1 MKKTMISVML
11 IALILTANARE
22 KVFQVPDY
30 EPSYSDILINKYDDY
45 AAMSQ
50 KEENPLF
57 TGKRTLSQ
65 ATNEEERIGYTRPN
79 GTFFLGMD
87 EKGEG
92 TWMNINGII
101 GAWSDT
107 LDCWVFP
114 NITTGKYK
122 SIKYENRMMQKYSF
136 FTHNKLYST
145 DGYGNYCDSIVSK
158 GGWDYQLCKG
168 YDAEVILYDKEGDEY
183 LVWKRGLPIQTVIR
197 EDGRK
202 DTFQLLLNPI
212 TTQMSPKNS
221 GIVAGGLP
229 SRSSDDGL
237 WPLTLAEPIQQE
249 GVSMEIKDAN
259 NQILYQPGSGL
270 TKMVTKYERPQA
282 PLYVKNITIA
292 LGKINALKAIKLTKL
307 HLEIQDMQG
316 KVLATSDANAQNLS
330 DIAYPNKTSKL
341 VTFHLNQHYSAYNEL
356 LNEGLLLKEAFQI
369 VLTGFQSSDSYCIY
383 AAKAN
388 TRECCTCKWDNQG
401 ENYTNGYE
409 PYIQLNGIMPT
420 FETYTQFAEL
430 EKYGYK
436 TGRNGD
442 TLDINFVTV
451 LSPYYKYEAHYAG
464 EDIAD
469 GKEFSFR
476 STYAPYDSISRLW
489 NLEIEKPNY
498 IVMSADYEYN
508 IGTES
513 NPHTWWDYKRVFWL
527 QIFAMST
534 PKINDVIRIGKYG
547 RYTYFRI
554 VSIDGNTNPEEI
566 QEHNFVKKVLNKN
579 GNIRI
584 MREGKVYNSQGQIIQ
599 TYYE

>member
-1 MKKTMISVML
+1 MTRTMISIML
-11 IALILTANARE
+11 FALILTANAQE
-22 KVFQVPDY
+22 KAFQVPDY
-30 EPSYSDILINKYDDY
+30 EPSYSDILINKYDGY
-45 AAMSQ
+45 AVRNQ
-50 KEENPLF
+50 KEESPLF
-57 TGKRTLSQ
+57 TAKRVLSKKIVSEE
-65 ATNEEERIGYTRPN
+65 TNQIGYTRPD

-87 EKGEG
+87 EKGKG
-92 TWMNINGII
+92 TWMTSNGII

-107 LDCWVFP
+107 LDCWIFP
-114 NITTGKYK
+114 NLATGKSK
-122 SIKYENRMMQKYSF
+122 SIKYENYMMQKYPSD
-136 FTHNKLYST
+136 THDKLYYV
-145 DGYGNYCDSIVSK
+145 DEDGNYCDSVISR
-158 GGWDYQLCKG
+158 GGWEDMECMG
-168 YDAEVILYDKEGDEY
+168 MNGDELLLNIY
-183 LVWKRGLPIQTVIR
+183 GEEMLIWKRGLPLQIVTR
-197 EDGRK
+197 EDGQK

-212 TTQMSPKNS
+212 TTQISPKNS
-221 GIVAGGLP
+221 GLIVGGLP
-229 SRSSDDGL
+229 SGKTTDGL
-237 WPLTLAEPIQQE
+237 WPLTLAEPIQQK
-249 GVSMEIKDAN
+249 GLSMEIKDTN

-282 PLYVKNITIA
+282 PLYVKSITIA
-292 LGKINALKAIKLTKL
+292 LGKINALKAIKLTQL
-307 HLEIQDMQG
+307 HLEIQDLEGHVIAQ
-316 KVLATSDANAQNLS
+316 ADANAQSLS
-330 DIAYPNKTSKL
+330 NMTYKTGKL
-341 VTFHLNQHYSAYNEL
+341 VTFPLNQHYSAYNEL
-356 LNEGLLLKEAFQI
+356 LSEGLLLKDAFQI

-388 TRECCTCKWDNQG
+388 TKECCTYKWNNQG

-420 FETYTQFAEL
+420 FEPYTQFAEL
-430 EKYGYK
+430 EKRGYK
-436 TGRNGD
+436 TGRSGD

-489 NLEIEKPNY
+489 NLEIEKPDY
-498 IVMSADYEYN
+498 VVLGADYEYN
-508 IGTES
+508 IGTD
-513 NPHTWWDYKRVFWL
+513 NYPLTWWDYKRVFWL

-534 PKINDVIRIGKYG
+534 PKINDVIKVGKYG

-554 VSIDGNTNPEEI
+554 ASIDGNTNPDEI
-566 QEHNFVKKVLNKN
+566 KQNLVKKVLNKN